1 MPSLPNVMAWFKQK
15 YQNRRLDRR
24 SVLLDVK
31 LRADQVRST
40 RMRWGVIAVSVS
52 VGTIFGLYLVWRT
65 GEWAVNHFL
74 YQNKDFAVQ
83 QIDVQTDGV
92 VAADQLRR
100 WAGVKPGDNLLALD
114 LGRVKR
120 DLELVPQVKAA
131 AIERVLPRTLRIRV
145 TERQPLAQAYAPQP
159 RADGRGYDMKVFQ
172 VDGEG
177 AVMSPLG
184 LRQRATPLAQAG
196 EQLPTLAGIDPIN
209 LANGRKLDSPQVR
222 AALDLIVAF
231 ERSPMVGLAD
241 LQRIDLS
248 SPGVLVVT
256 TGQGSEVT
264 FALADFE
271 RQLKRWRFVYDK
283 CQAQNCGIGS
293 IDLAVPSNIPTRL
306 IDARAVVPVAPK
318 SKPATNRKR
327 NV

>member
-1 MPSLPNVMAWFKQK
+1 MAWFKRK

-24 SVLLDVK
+24 RVLLDVK
-31 LRADQVRST
+31 LRADQVRAT
-40 RMRWGVIAVSVS
+40 RMRWGAIAVTVS
-52 VGTIFGLYLVWRT
+52 AGTIFGLYLVWRT

-83 QIDVQTDGV
+83 QIEVQTDGV
-92 VAADQLRR
+92 VAVEQLRR
-100 WAGVKPGDNLLALD
+100 WAGVKAGDNLLALD
-114 LGRVKR
+114 LSRVKR
-120 DLELVPQVKAA
+120 DLELVPQVKTA

-159 RADGRGYDMKVFQ
+159 RPDGRGYDMKVFQ
-172 VDGEG
+172 VDNEG
-177 AVMSPLG
+177 AVMAPLG

-209 LANGRKLDSPQVR
+209 LANGKKLESPQVR
-222 AALDLIVAF
+222 AGLDLIVAF

-241 LQRIDLS
+241 LARIDIS
-248 SPGVLVVT
+248 SPGVLIAT

-264 FALADFE
+264 FALTDFE
-271 RQLKRWRFVYDK
+271 RQLKRWRLVHDRCLAEGK
-283 CQAQNCGIGS
+283 GIAAL
-293 IDLAVPSNIPTRL
+293 DLAVPSNIPARTV
-306 IDARAVVPVAPK
+306 DARAVVPIAPK
-318 SKPATNRKR
+318 AKPATSRKR